1 MKTKL
6 SKKILSAFLAMLMV
20 VTSVPLASVTAFA
33 ADDAA
38 VTEVKNAMAAFERQL
53 QTEGAFTN
61 VTNAY
66 NAYVDCQKA
75 LDAYIYGGEANAL
88 TGKAS
93 DLNTA
98 ISQIGTFT
106 GYKGTAVPSFSGDT
120 TFAMTDYAEGN
131 SQANTHGAAYN
142 NILYT
147 TQTTSSNE
155 MQSSETGKV
164 VHRIFYPETTLL
176 YDGTN
181 DTLMP
186 VMGMASVT
194 GKKTRYIYA
203 SYPCVSASDNNDNAS
218 FNLRGYWHSSN
229 GGTLDFTWCYDQTTQ
244 TPGYNYA
251 TGYKGNQ
258 STDHRSTQLTYT
270 TSWGAFKSGDTKY
283 IANVMKFVGTPAST
297 YSDYSLVWYVS
308 SGDTA
313 NSDVATIN
321 ASASVI
327 HVVNYKTLTDAL
339 KTNGNKMK
347 LISPSDFSEGGLST
361 YIAAMDAATSFD
373 PNTYFTSS
381 NNYTG
386 CATKISQL
394 VDSMNNAP
402 VNVKDS
408 NDYEALRTAMNE
420 SVRTQYSDGNTGYT
434 TDSWD
439 EFVKK
444 YDAAKAI
451 MAACNDTGYTST
463 SAATAAAELTTA
475 FGNLQTLAVKVN
487 TTSLVSA
494 IDAFQALDSTYFT
507 AESYAAVKQV
517 VDAAKVAVWGAVDE
531 YNIPTSALDDS
542 TEAQETVANQTTNV
556 NEAVKLLR
564 ITPDKIVTLSN
575 GDKYS
580 LNSAIALKDTI
591 ADPTDYGNYTDYSD
605 QIDAANA
612 YVTTMASTEFTDFN
626 TQTANYLAMVQAT
639 VDSYNSLTYAF
650 TKIPDGTVANTGSL
664 NAITT
669 LEDHKNDN
677 GYNWWIDFSYPSSG
691 VILKTN
697 HDAKTVTYGQAKVGF
712 KINIDNNI
720 SKENNSLDSI
730 TINGTADAN
739 TQINSKNLTSTPPA
753 LSDTEKQT
761 YSGCLAVDGFSLTN
775 FRVDSSLNN
784 AKSYF
789 GVLADGSTISTKTAP
804 NDEYTTI
811 LSTTEGSSAN
821 PATGCIGLQPGAKG
835 DSSITLAADMN
846 IDIPATTAATLSA
859 TTKPTKTIY
868 NLTGHYFGATYVWNT
883 QPTAAYAGYA
893 YLTSKSNNQMITSS
907 VTVIDISN
915 LVDLVSICDRMVEA
929 NEKVMYTEDS
939 WASFTKALKE
949 AKADIDYIS
958 LASSSTGVTNL
969 YNRCTARYTTLWN
982 AKEGLVKKTF
992 NIAFNYKDAN
1002 GADATTSFVAT
1013 YGETL
1018 NDYASTINKINTP
1031 QYVADNR
1038 TYTFKEWTPS
1048 VNLDTPIT
1056 ADATYTATYDSV
1068 LNQAVF
1074 TAYNTAK
1081 AQLLGLLVDDVYTT
1095 AALNSLKTEVDGMTY
1110 FLYDDAQK
1118 EATMADHQAAI
1129 DAETEKI
1136 NTLISSL
1143 TPAGLDLSTAK
1154 ATVAEAKMAG
1164 GDVDRYDLSGFDFDY
1179 ESDVVIAGVTVKGL
1193 TFGDKDE
1200 LDLAIQAALESIQT
1214 KTYKIYLNGNG
1225 ASNVVVADVPYGT
1238 PVIVNSD
1245 GTYVLDA
1252 ADTNVNYDGASAGW
1266 TYSYNAPSRG
1276 TAGATIPK
1284 YMLSA
1289 PSLGF
1294 IVKGD
1299 TYLTAAVADESGSTY
1314 VVTVKSS
1321 TGKVIDM
1328 ASTSGSYTMPTAPS
1342 YFGYTFDS
1350 YDNGASAGDVINVP
1364 ADTTIIAN
1372 YTANSAS
1379 NFTITTAACLD
1390 DLLTGVVTV
1399 ESYAYNTKVNLSNP
1413 DAYCWVVA
1421 DMYYDDDNG
1430 VYNDKYTLVSFN
1442 AGAYSFYACESFEL
1456 TSCTETCIIGKCVV
1470 PLTYGE
1476 YETLVQDSTT
1486 IETVVG
1492 GGYSTSFNEEATDVI
1507 YDGAGNPVYCSTAK
1521 KVGARPQGVVD
1532 APKATVSSLSTVL
1545 NKETKFAMIGTF
1557 TLPEGYEIVECGFLF
1572 TSDTTVTDMTVEK
1585 VGTNGISRMKSS
1597 IYTVGNQFVINITNP
1612 STTVTFKYAPYAIVK
1627 DADGNVDTV
1636 YGTAFTGSNN
1646 F

>member
-38 VTEVKNAMAAFERQL
+38 VTEVKNAMAAFEAQL

-75 LDAYIYGGEANAL
+75 LDAYIYGGETDAL
-88 TGKAS
+88 SGKAS

-106 GYKGTAVPSFSGDT
+106 GATAKNNDGYTQLFADDSANYPSNCVNVLWAETNYSTTRGTGTGDYHKI
-120 TFAMTDYAEGN
+120 D
-131 SQANTHGAAYN
+131 
-142 NILYT
+142 LY
-147 TQTTSSNE
+147 
-155 MQSSETGKV
+155 
-164 VHRIFYPETTLL
+164 YPEVTYL
-176 YDGTN
+176 YDGKTTPKSPVVILATGTGDAGFGRKKNRTLLTAFFTADGLGLTENWRGKTN
-181 DTLMP
+181 GNLDSTWAWGADSATDRLSYINTGFNGASAHVVRENRRDNYKFAFANIMSFTGSLSDTEFSKDYTP
-186 VMGMASVT
+186 SIQTYFNSASTWTTTDGANLAVT
-194 GKKTRYIYA
+194 GNKA
-203 SYPCVSASDNNDNAS
+203 V
-218 FNLRGYWHSSN
+218 
-229 GGTLDFTWCYDQTTQ
+229 
-244 TPGYNYA
+244 
-251 TGYKGNQ
+251 
-258 STDHRSTQLTYT
+258 
-270 TSWGAFKSGDTKY
+270 
-283 IANVMKFVGTPAST
+283 
-297 YSDYSLVWYVS
+297 
-308 SGDTA
+308 
-313 NSDVATIN
+313 
-321 ASASVI
+321 
-327 HVVNYKTLTDAL
+327 HVVNYNALTVAL
-339 KTNGNKMK
+339 ATNGSKMK
-347 LISPSDFSEGGLST
+347 QISPSEFSEGGLST

-373 PNTYFTSS
+373 PNTYFKSS
-381 NNYTG
+381 NDYTG

-394 VDSMNNAP
+394 VDDMNKAP

-408 NDYEALRTAMNE
+408 ADYEALRNAMNE
-420 SVRTQYSDGNTGYT
+420 SVRAQYSDGNTGYT
-434 TDSWD
+434 TESWD

-463 SAATAAAELTTA
+463 SAATAATELTEA
-475 FGNLQTLAVKVN
+475 YGALQTLAVKVN

-494 IDAFQALDSTYFT
+494 IDAFQALDSKYFT

-542 TEAQETVANQTTNV
+542 TEAQTTVANQTTNV

-564 ITPDKIVTLSN
+564 FSPDSMVNVSG

-591 ADPTDYGNYTDYSD
+591 ADPTDYGNYSD
-605 QIDAANA
+605 FSGQITAANEYIA
-612 YVTTMASTEFTDFN
+612 SMANTEFTDFN
-626 TQTANYLAMVQAT
+626 TQLADYTAAVQAV
-639 VDSYNSLTYAF
+639 VDAYNALTYAF
-650 TKIPDGTVANTGSL
+650 TKIPDGTLANTGSL

-669 LEDHKNDN
+669 LEDHKNSD
-677 GYNWWIDFSYPSSG
+677 GYNYYFDFSYPSSG
-691 VILKTN
+691 VIIKTT
-697 HDAKTVTYGQAKVGF
+697 HDAKTVNYGETYLTYKMNLSNNES
-712 KINIDNNI
+712 KINNGI
-720 SKENNSLDSI
+720 DSI

-739 TQINSKNLTSTPPA
+739 TQINSKNATDTPKA
-753 LSDTEKQT
+753 LSDAEKAT
-761 YSGCLAVDGFSLTN
+761 YAGCLAVDGFSLRN
-775 FRVDSSLNN
+775 FRVNSVSNFG
-784 AKSYF
+784 KSYF
-789 GVLADGSTISTKTAP
+789 ATNADGTTISDYIAP

-811 LSTTEGSSAN
+811 IGTTDGTSTYPTVGMINLQHAN
-821 PATGCIGLQPGAKG
+821 DG
-835 DSSITLAADMN
+835 DCSITLESDMS

-859 TTKPTKTIY
+859 TTKPAKTIY
-868 NLTGHYFGATYVWNT
+868 NLSGHYLGITYVWNT
-883 QPTAAYAGYA
+883 QPTLAYAGYG
-893 YLTSKSNNQMITSS
+893 YVTTKSNNQMITSS
-907 VTVIDISN
+907 VTVIDISY
-915 LVDLVSICDRMVEA
+915 LVDLVNVCTAMLGDE
-929 NEKVMYTEDS
+929 EMYTEDS
-939 WASFTKALKE
+939 WATFAEALKD
-949 AKADIDYIS
+949 AQADIDYIS
-958 LASSSTGVTNL
+958 LASSSTGVTQL

-982 AKEGLVKKTF
+982 AKEALVKKTF

-1095 AALNSLKTEVDGMTY
+1095 AALNSLKAEVDGMTY

-1299 TYLTAAVADESGSTY
+1299 TYLTAAVADETGSTY

-1350 YDNGASAGDVINVP
+1350 YDNRASAGDVINVS

-1421 DMYYDDDNG
+1421 DMHYDDDNG
-1430 VYNDKYTLVSFN
+1430 VYNDKYKLVSFN

-1456 TSCTETCIIGKCVV
+1456 TSCTATCIIGKCVV
-1470 PLTYGE
+1470 PLTYDE
-1476 YETLVQDSTT
+1476 YEAFVLDSTT

-1521 KVGARPQGVVD
+1521 KVGAKPPHGVVD